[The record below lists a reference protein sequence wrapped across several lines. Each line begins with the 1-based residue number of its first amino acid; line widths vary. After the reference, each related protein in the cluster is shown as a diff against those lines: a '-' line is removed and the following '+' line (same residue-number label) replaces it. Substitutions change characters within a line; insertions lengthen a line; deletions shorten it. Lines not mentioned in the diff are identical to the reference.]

1 MIALTT
7 AREPLLGIDAATRHL
22 PAPLAAVDLDAFDTN
37 VGELTR
43 RAAGV
48 PIRLASKSVRVRSL
62 IERALTS
69 PVTHGGLSFP
79 SGFVSIMAFS
89 LREAIWLARAVP
101 AGDVLVG
108 YPTVDRA
115 ALEVLAAEPD
125 LLARITIMADDAGH
139 LARAASAVRDAG
151 GDEIRV
157 CLDVD
162 ASLRIGRG
170 RFQAHLGVRRSP
182 LHEPGEV
189 AAFARKAAA
198 TEGVRVAG
206 VMFYE
211 AQIAGLPDRSFA
223 VRQVKRLS
231 AHELRSRRRQVVD
244 AVQDAT
250 GQKLDI
256 VNGGGTGSLEVTAA
270 DPVVTEL
277 TAGSG
282 LFCPTLFDG
291 YTAFEPRPSAYFGL
305 DIVRRPARGI
315 VTAFGGGYIA
325 SGPAGAA
332 RVPRPVFPAGLQL
345 IRSEGAG
352 EVQTP
357 LRLPRRAAGG
367 AETLAVGDRV
377 WWRHAKAGEVMER
390 FAEVHLV
397 RAGQIVDT
405 IPTYRGEG
413 RTFG

>member
-1 MIALTT
+1 VSALNSPNT
-7 AREPLLGIDAATRHL
+7 ALAGIDAATRHL

-37 VGELTR
+37 LGELTR
-43 RAAGV
+43 RADGR
-48 PIRLASKSVRVRSL
+48 PIRLASKSVRVRGL

-69 PVTHGGLSFP
+69 PVTHSGLSYP

-89 LREAIWLARAVP
+89 LREAIWLARALP
-101 AGDVLVG
+101 GIDILVG

-115 ALEVLAAEPD
+115 ALGVLATEPD
-125 LLARITIMADDAGH
+125 LLARITIMADDAEH
-139 LARAASAVRDAG
+139 LARASAAVSHAG
-151 GDEIRV
+151 GDPIRV

-162 ASLRIGRG
+162 ASLRVGRG
-170 RFQAHLGVRRSP
+170 RFRAHLGVRRSP
-182 LHEPGEV
+182 LHEPAEV
-189 AAFARKAAA
+189 GDFARQAAA
-198 TEGVRVAG
+198 TDGVTVIG

-211 AQIAGLPDRSFA
+211 AQIAGLADTSFA
-223 VRQVKRLS
+223 VRQVKRMS
-231 AHELRSRRRQVVD
+231 ARELGTRRRLAVE

-250 GQKLDI
+250 GQKLQI

-270 DPVVTEL
+270 DSVITEL

-291 YTAFEPRPSAYFGL
+291 YRAFDSRPSAFFGL
-305 DIVRRPARGI
+305 DVVRKPARGI

-325 SGPAGAA
+325 SGPAG
-332 RVPRPVFPAGLQL
+332 RLRLPRPVLPEGLQL

-357 LRLPRRAAGG
+357 VRLPVGRRTGSG
-367 AETLAVGDRV
+367 SLAVGDRI
-377 WWRHAKAGEVMER
+377 WWRHAKAGELLER

-397 RAGQIVDT
+397 RAGEVVET
-405 IPTYRGEG
+405 VPTYRGEG